1 MTVRKLHLETA
12 SDAPFNPVLKVAFA
26 THSRL
31 MIDEH
36 FGHARTFLIY
46 GVDYSGHQLLDAVEF
61 TDELA
66 QGHNRLPDKINLLKE
81 CDAVFCNACGA
92 SALRQLLAKQIF
104 PIRVDEGVSI
114 SESLQQI
121 GQELNQKPAGWM
133 TRALKNEQ
141 RGDDSSSYLD
151 SLLDEP
157 W

>member
-81 CDAVFCNACGA
+81 CDAVFVMRVALLRCA
-92 SALRQLLAKQIF
+92 SYWQNRSSRSEWMKGCRSVNLCSKLAKN
-104 PIRVDEGVSI
+104 
-114 SESLQQI
+114 LTK
-121 GQELNQKPAGWM
+121 NQ
-133 TRALKNEQ
+133 
-141 RGDDSSSYLD
+141 LD
-151 SLLDEP
+151 G
-157 W
+157 